1 LQYDKKGEFAQVEQA
16 TRAARKNLWADANQ
30 VPPWE
35 WRKSEKERRAAKK
48 GAGIG
53 R

>member
-1 LQYDKKGEFAQVEQA
+1 MQYDKRAEFTEIEQA
-16 TRAARKNLWADANQ
+16 ARRARKGLWADPNL

-35 WRKSEKERRAAKK
+35 WRKSEKERRAARK
-48 GAGIG
+48 GAGVG

>member
-1 LQYDKKGEFAQVEQA
+1 LQNDKKGEITQVEQA
-16 TRAARKNLWADANQ
+16 TRAARKNLGADANQ

-35 WRKSEKERRAAKK
+35 RRKSEKERKAAKK
-48 GAGIG
+48 GAGVG